1 MIEKN
6 LKKRIFTSLALLLLA
21 TLLFYFKFI
30 LIYTLIVLGV
40 LSIIEFTNLINK
52 ISKKTIFKYF
62 SITLFIL
69 YIFLF
74 SFFFFYFSSFFQL
87 KILLFLILLTC
98 IASDIGGFIVGKIF
112 KGPKLTKV
120 SPKKTKS
127 GSLGSLLFS
136 SIFFSVGIFYLT
148 NTISI
153 KIILVGL
160 LTSIVC
166 QIGDLFFSF
175 LKRKSKVK
183 DTGKFFPGH
192 GGVLDRLDGIL
203 FGLPF
208 GFIFLILLF
217 K

>member
-21 TLLFYFKFI
+21 IFFFYFKFVI
-30 LIYTLIVLGV
+30 VYTLIVLGV
-40 LSIIEFTNLINK
+40 LSIIEFTNLMSK
-52 ISKKTIFKYF
+52 ISKKIIFKFF
-62 SITLFIL
+62 SNIIFII

-74 SFFFFYFSSFFQL
+74 SLFVFYFSSIFQL
-87 KILLFLILLTC
+87 KILLFLILFTC
-98 IASDIGGFIVGKIF
+98 IASDIGGFVVGKIF
-112 KGPKLTKV
+112 KGPRLTKI

-127 GSLGSLLFS
+127 GSLGSILFS
-136 SIFFSVGIFYLT
+136 GVFFSIGIFYLT
-148 NTISI
+148 NTVNI

-175 LKRKSKVK
+175 LKRKSNVK
-183 DTGKFFPGH
+183 DTGNFFPGH

-203 FGLPF
+203 LGLPF

-217 K
+217 

>member
-74 SFFFFYFSSFFQL
+74 SFFFFYFSNIFQL
-87 KILLFLILLTC
+87 KILLFLILTAC
-98 IASDIGGFIVGKIF
+98 IASDIGGFIVGKTL
-112 KGPKLTKV
+112 KGPKLSKI
-120 SPKKTKS
+120 SPKKTIS
-127 GSLGSLLFS
+127 GSFGSLLFS
-136 SIFFSVGIFYLT
+136 SLFFSVGFFYLT

-153 KIILVGL
+153 KIFLVGL
-160 LTSIVC
+160 LTSVFC
-166 QIGDLFFSF
+166 QLGDLFFSF
-175 LKRKSKVK
+175 LKRKGNVK
-183 DTGKFFPGH
+183 DTGNFFPGH
-192 GGVLDRLDGIL
+192 GGVLDRLDGIF
-203 FGLPF
+203 FGIPF
-208 GFIFLILLF
+208 GFISLILLF
-217 K
+217 